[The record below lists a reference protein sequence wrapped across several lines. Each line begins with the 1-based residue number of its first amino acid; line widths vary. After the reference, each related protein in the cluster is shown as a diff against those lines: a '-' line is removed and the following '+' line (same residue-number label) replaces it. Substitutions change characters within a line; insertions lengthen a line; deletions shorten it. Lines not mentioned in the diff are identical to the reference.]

1 MVDDEAVPHENS
13 PWLLASLTPCTLESA
28 PSDERRE
35 LVEEQA
41 ANSLRW
47 PAFWDQSALAVRIV
61 DASRE
66 VVHVQLG
73 YVDLDLRDQSAL
85 AVRIV
90 NASWQVVDVQLRYVS
105 FDDLHL
111 GSTGRSAAR
120 AADHPVVE
128 QPNFALFIWN
138 DPLGR
143 HDRLDAVRYF
153 GLFSQLARGCVVGLR
168 RSTASHW

>member
-13 PWLLASLTPCTLESA
+13 PRLLASLTPCTLESA

-41 ANSLRW
+41 ANSFRW

-73 YVDLDLRDQSAL
+73 YVNLDLRS
-85 AVRIV
+85 
-90 NASWQVVDVQLRYVS
+90 
-105 FDDLHL
+105 L
-111 GSTGRSAAR
+111 GSTGRAAAR

-128 QPNFALFIWN
+128 RPNFALFIWN

-143 HDRLDAVRYF
+143 HDRLDAVRNF